1 MTKDDELAI
10 AHYMNWNYDKDDGI
24 YYYNWEGKFPRNL
37 DLNDAGLCVKE
48 MQQRGEWEHNF
59 MDFVAG
65 NQKWNYHQCIAWLYD
80 ADNFFTVFV
89 AWLKERKK

>member
-1 MTKDDELAI
+1 MTDQDKQIIADYMGWKPGMDDWWRSGD
-10 AHYMNWNYDKDDGI
+10 YRSVKVN
-24 YYYNWEGKFPRNL
+24 F

-48 MQQRGEWEHNF
+48 MQRRGDWKYDF

-65 NQKWNYHQCIAWLYD
+65 SQKWNYYQCVAWLYD

-89 AWLKERKK
+89 AWLKKGKK